1 MTLNKEIWLPYLH
14 FTLQTIAMYYPLN
27 PNKVTKRKYYDFIQ
41 NLPLFFPEYPF
52 GNNFI
57 DLLNKY
63 PVSPYLESKLSF
75 KKWIHFV
82 FNHINKDM
90 NKEEKSF
97 DEWMNEYY
105 ENYKPK
111 EIKELK
117 LLKKKKKYII
127 FGVIFLLLSLT
138 IYLYNKKY

>member
-1 MTLNKEIWLPYLH
+1 MTLNKEIWLPYLS
-14 FTLQTIAMYYPLN
+14 FTLQTIAMYYPSN

-52 GNNFI
+52 GSNFI
-57 DLLNKY
+57 DILDKY
-63 PVSPYLESKLSF
+63 PLTPYLESRLSF
-75 KKWIHFV
+75 KKWVHFV
-82 FNHINKDM
+82 FNKLYKDM
-90 NKEEKSF
+90 NKEEISF
-97 DEWMNEYY
+97 DDWMNEYY

-117 LLKKKKKYII
+117 ILKKKKKYII
-127 FGVIFLLLSLT
+127 FGVSTSLIFLV